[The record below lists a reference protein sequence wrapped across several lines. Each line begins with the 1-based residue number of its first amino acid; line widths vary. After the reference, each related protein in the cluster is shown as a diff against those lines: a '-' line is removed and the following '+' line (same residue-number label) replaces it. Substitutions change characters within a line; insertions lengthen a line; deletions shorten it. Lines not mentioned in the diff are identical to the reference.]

1 MQTLLNWLFFPC
13 AYFRYVRDKERMLL
27 FCMACMYKKNDDPTV
42 WEVDS
47 LTEVISDCLLLF
59 HQNPNMFNGLPEVK
73 KGLFW
78 TRLISKFKLVEFP
91 REEVRRFVDM
101 YSTTKGVLDSIKKD
115 NASLELDASVVYHAW
130 NYVVRNSLF
139 GWKVMAV

>member
-1 MQTLLNWLFFPC
+1 MQTLLNLLFFPC

-27 FCMACMYKKNDDPTV
+27 FCTACMYKGVEDPTV

-47 LTEVISDCLLLF
+47 LTEVIAECLKMLF
-59 HQNPNMFNGLPEVK
+59 LNPRMFNGLPEVK

-78 TRLISKFKLVEFP
+78 TRLISRFKLVEFP

-139 GWKVMAV
+139 GWKAMAV